1 MIIYGKNPIKEAI
14 FKERKIY
21 RLYLDD
27 KFKDRQFLDFLSQR
41 GVDVIKVSKDK
52 LNELS
57 DNAIHQGVVADV
69 SDYQY
74 YDLEQVYQQNK
85 TNRFIILDEIT
96 DPHNLGAIL
105 RTAEAAGI
113 DAIIV
118 SKRQQAPLNATVAKV
133 SSGAIEHVPVIAVS
147 NLNNTILKL
156 KKMNFIIVGTDG
168 SADISY
174 QEMPKEQ
181 NIAVI
186 LGSEGSGIRP
196 LVKSNC
202 DLLVK
207 IPMYGKINSLNVS
220 VAGAL
225 LMYEMIKK

>member
-27 KFKDRQFLDFLSQR
+27 KFKDRQFLDFLLQR
-41 GVDVIKVSKDK
+41 EIDFIKVSKDK

-74 YDLEQVYQQNK
+74 YDLEKVYQQNK

-133 SSGAIEHVPVIAVS
+133 SSGAIEHVPVVAVS

>member
-1 MIIYGKNPIKEAI
+1 MIIYGKNPVREAI
-14 FKERKIY
+14 YKKRKIY
-21 RLYLDD
+21 KLYLDQ
-27 KFKDRQFLDFLSQR
+27 KFSDRKYINFLEDNQ
-41 GVDVIKVSKDK
+41 IKYTYLAKDK
-52 LNELS
+52 LNELTN
-57 DNAIHQGVVADV
+57 NALHQGVVAEV
-69 SDYQY
+69 ENYSYF
-74 YDLEQVYQQNK
+74 EFEEVYQEDK
-85 TNRFIILDEIT
+85 INRFIILDEIT

-133 SSGAIEHVPVIAVS
+133 SSGAIEHVPVVAVS
-147 NLNNTILKL
+147 NINNFLLKI
-156 KKMNFIIVGTDG
+156 KKLGFLVVGTDG
-168 SADISY
+168 NAPYDYHEI
-174 QEMPKEQ
+174 PKNT

-196 LVKSNC
+196 LVKTNC
-202 DLLVK
+202 DILVK

-225 LMYEMIKK
+225 LMYEMIKE

>member
-41 GVDVIKVSKDK
+41 EIDVIKVSKDK

-74 YDLEQVYQQNK
+74 YDLEKVYQQNK

-168 SADISY
+168 SAEVSY

>member
-41 GVDVIKVSKDK
+41 EIDVIKVSKDK

-57 DNAIHQGVVADV
+57 NNAIHQGVVADV

>member
-1 MIIYGKNPIKEAI
+1 MIIIHGKNPIREAI
-14 FKERKIY
+14 YQNRKIY
-21 RLYLDD
+21 KLYIDNKFNDRQYLSFLDD
-27 KFKDRQFLDFLSQR
+27 KN
-41 GVDVIKVSKDK
+41 IKYERLAKDK
-52 LNELS
+52 LNELTN
-57 DNAIHQGVVADV
+57 NALHQGVVAQVD
-69 SDYQY
+69 DYQY
-74 YDLEQVYQQNK
+74 FEFEEVFK
-85 TNRFIILDEIT
+85 ESKINRFVILDEIT

-113 DAIIV
+113 DGIIV

-147 NLNNTILKL
+147 NINNMILSL
-156 KKMNFIIVGTDG
+156 KKLNFLIVGTDG
-168 SADISY
+168 NATYDYREI
-174 QEMPKEQ
+174 PKDQ

-202 DLLVK
+202 DILVK
-207 IPMYGKINSLNVS
+207 IPMHGKINSLNVS

-225 LMYEMIKK
+225 LMYEMIK

>member
-1 MIIYGKNPIKEAI
+1 MIIIHGKNPIREAI
-14 FKERKIY
+14 YQNRKIY
-21 RLYLDD
+21 KLYIDNKFNDRQYLNFLDD
-27 KFKDRQFLDFLSQR
+27 KN
-41 GVDVIKVSKDK
+41 IKYERLAKDK
-52 LNELS
+52 LNELTN
-57 DNAIHQGVVADV
+57 NALHQGVVAEVD
-69 SDYQY
+69 DYQY
-74 YDLEQVYQQNK
+74 FEFEEVFK
-85 TNRFIILDEIT
+85 ESKINRFVILDEIT

-113 DAIIV
+113 DGIIV

-147 NLNNTILKL
+147 NINNMILSL
-156 KKMNFIIVGTDG
+156 KKLNFLIVGTDG
-168 SADISY
+168 NATYDYREI
-174 QEMPKEQ
+174 PKDQ

-202 DLLVK
+202 DILVK
-207 IPMYGKINSLNVS
+207 ISMHGKINSLNVS

-225 LMYEMIKK
+225 LMYEMIK

>member
-21 RLYLDD
+21 RLYLDN

-41 GVDVIKVSKDK
+41 EIDVIKVSKDK

-74 YDLEQVYQQNK
+74 YDLEKVYQQNK

-133 SSGAIEHVPVIAVS
+133 SSGAIEHVPVVAVS

-168 SADISY
+168 SAEVSY

>member
-21 RLYLDD
+21 RLYLDN

-41 GVDVIKVSKDK
+41 EIDVIKVSKDK

-69 SDYQY
+69 LDYQY
-74 YDLEQVYQQNK
+74 YDLEKVYQQNK

-133 SSGAIEHVPVIAVS
+133 SSGAIEHVPVVAVS

-168 SADISY
+168 SAEVSY

>member
-41 GVDVIKVSKDK
+41 EIDVIKVSKDK

-74 YDLEQVYQQNK
+74 YDLEKVYQQNK

-133 SSGAIEHVPVIAVS
+133 SSGAIEHVPVVAVS

-168 SADISY
+168 SAEVSY

>member
-1 MIIYGKNPIKEAI
+1 MIIYGKNPIREAI
-14 FKERKIY
+14 YKKRRIYKLFLDQKFSDRKY
-21 RLYLDD
+21 
-27 KFKDRQFLDFLSQR
+27 LDFLKEFN
-41 GVDVIKVSKDK
+41 VNYTYLPKDK
-52 LNELS
+52 LNEMTS
-57 DNAIHQGVVADV
+57 NAVHQGVVAEVDSYSYYEFEDV
-69 SDYQY
+69 FKADR
-74 YDLEQVYQQNK
+74 V
-85 TNRFIILDEIT
+85 NRLVILDEIT

-113 DAIIV
+113 DAIVV

-133 SSGAIEHVPVIAVS
+133 SSGAIEHVPVVAVS
-147 NLNNTILKL
+147 NINNFLLKI
-156 KKMNFIIVGTDG
+156 KKLGFLVVGTDG
-168 SADISY
+168 NAPYDYHEI
-174 QEMPKEQ
+174 PREQ

-202 DLLVK
+202 DILVK

>member
-1 MIIYGKNPIKEAI
+1 MIIIHGKNPIREAI
-14 FKERKIY
+14 YQNRKIY
-21 RLYLDD
+21 KLYIDNKFNDRQYLNFLDD
-27 KFKDRQFLDFLSQR
+27 KN
-41 GVDVIKVSKDK
+41 IKYERLAKDK
-52 LNELS
+52 LNELTN
-57 DNAIHQGVVADV
+57 NALHQGVVAQVD
-69 SDYQY
+69 DYKY
-74 YDLEQVYQQNK
+74 FEFEEVFKENK
-85 TNRFIILDEIT
+85 INRFVILDEIT

-113 DAIIV
+113 DGIIV

-147 NLNNTILKL
+147 NINNMILSL
-156 KKMNFIIVGTDG
+156 KKLNFLIVGTDG
-168 SADISY
+168 NATYDYREI
-174 QEMPKEQ
+174 PKDQ

-202 DLLVK
+202 DILVK
-207 IPMYGKINSLNVS
+207 IPMHGKINSLNVS

-225 LMYEMIKK
+225 LMYEMIK

>member
-1 MIIYGKNPIKEAI
+1 MIIFGKNPIREAI
-14 FKERKIY
+14 YNERKIY
-21 RLYLDD
+21 KL
-27 KFKDRQFLDFLSQR
+27 FLDNKFNDRHFIKFLEDNLIEYQQLP
-41 GVDVIKVSKDK
+41 KDK
-52 LNELS
+52 LNELTN
-57 DNAIHQGVVADV
+57 NALHQGVVAEIA
-69 SDYQY
+69 DYQY
-74 YDLEQVYQQNK
+74 FELEDVYK
-85 TNRFIILDEIT
+85 KSKPNRFIILDEIT

-113 DAIIV
+113 DAIVV

-147 NLNNTILKL
+147 NINNFILKL
-156 KKMNFIIVGTDG
+156 KSLDFIVVGTDG
-168 SADISY
+168 DAQQTY
-174 QEMPKEQ
+174 EELPKNV
-181 NIAVI
+181 NIAVV

-202 DLLVK
+202 DILVK
-207 IPMYGKINSLNVS
+207 IPMHGKINSLNVS

>member
-168 SADISY
+168 SAEVSY

>member
-1 MIIYGKNPIKEAI
+1 MIIYGKNPIREAI
-14 FKERKIY
+14 YKKRRIYKLFLDQKFSDRKY
-21 RLYLDD
+21 
-27 KFKDRQFLDFLSQR
+27 LDFLNEFN
-41 GVDVIKVSKDK
+41 VNYTYLPKDK
-52 LNELS
+52 LNEMTS
-57 DNAIHQGVVADV
+57 NAVHQGVVAEVDSYSYYEFEDV
-69 SDYQY
+69 FKADK
-74 YDLEQVYQQNK
+74 V
-85 TNRFIILDEIT
+85 NRLVILDEIT

-113 DAIIV
+113 DAIVV

-133 SSGAIEHVPVIAVS
+133 SSGAIEHVPVVAAS
-147 NLNNTILKL
+147 NINNFLLKI
-156 KKMNFIIVGTDG
+156 KKLGFLVVGTDG
-168 SADISY
+168 NAPYDYHEI
-174 QEMPKEQ
+174 PRGQ

-202 DLLVK
+202 DILVK

-225 LMYEMIKK
+225 LMYEMIKE

>member
-41 GVDVIKVSKDK
+41 EIDVIKVSKDK

-69 SDYQY
+69 LDYQY
-74 YDLEQVYQQNK
+74 YDLEKVYQQNK

>member
-74 YDLEQVYQQNK
+74 YDLEKVYQQNK

-133 SSGAIEHVPVIAVS
+133 SSGAIEHVPVVAVS

-168 SADISY
+168 SAEVSY